1 MYIDRRRKMQIVR
14 AFIAAKQK
22 YKLGVVGLFLWLA
35 LGSASSVPANAAS
48 TSASASA
55 SKASSKPASK
65 LATSAKLGQPCKTPG
80 QVAGTAPNQLVCQT
94 GYKKRLLW
102 ARNSGT
108 PTSIASAPSSA
119 ADSAVASFRSSPSP
133 SSAGAA
139 LALLNAEGASGY
151 AYVGPFFVGGANHE
165 IFVKAERNV
174 TYLYETVE
182 MPTAVEGVAV
192 LLRKQGSAGFVYKGP
207 ALFGASLEKTL
218 LLFVKSS
225 AKTTTYSY
233 RTTPWPSEESVM
245 LNELNTNGADGYRY
259 LGDLVPDP
267 AELTVGLRVFVK
279 DDQSSINL
287 SYSLKPQITD
297 RAKFLTEATAMGNDG
312 AVWKGGYVVGAGT
325 LPIQLRSLYETS
337 SLQVKPVTYVFRSP
351 VPSSIEALV
360 ATANENAKKGNLL
373 WGQYILGT
381 ETVSVYSNARLS
393 TLPLVGVV
401 LP

>member
-1 MYIDRRRKMQIVR
+1 MQIVR
-14 AFIAAKQK
+14 PFVALNQK
-22 YKLGVVGLFLWLA
+22 YKLGVLVLFLLLA
-35 LGSASSVPANAAS
+35 LDTASIGPAGAAS
-48 TSASASA
+48 
-55 SKASSKPASK
+55 KPPSRLITA
-65 LATSAKLGQPCKTPG
+65 AMVGRPCKTPG
-80 QVAGTAPNQLVCQT
+80 QVAGTAPNQLVCQA
-94 GYKKRLLW
+94 GAKKKLLW
-102 ARNSGT
+102 TRNLGT
-108 PTSIASAPSSA
+108 ANPITSAPNSSS
-119 ADSAVASFRSSPSP
+119 DSVVASFQSSTSPSDA
-133 SSAGAA
+133 SSA
-139 LALLNAEGASGY
+139 LALLNAQGASGY

-165 IFVKAERNV
+165 VFVKAERNV
-174 TYLYETVE
+174 TYLYETAE
-182 MPTAVEGVAV
+182 MPTAVEGVAA

-207 ALFGASLEKTL
+207 VLFGASLEKTL

-225 AKTTTYSY
+225 AKKTTYSY

-245 LNELNTNGADGYRY
+245 LTELNTNGADGFRY

-267 AELTVGLRVFVK
+267 AQLTVGLRVFVK
-279 DDQSSINL
+279 DDQSSAKLN
-287 SYSLKPQITD
+287 YSLKPQITD
-297 RAKFLTEATAMGNDG
+297 RAKFLTEATAMGTDG

-325 LPIQLRSLYETS
+325 PPIQLRSLYEKS
-337 SLQVKPVTYVFRSP
+337 SLQVKPVSYVFRSP